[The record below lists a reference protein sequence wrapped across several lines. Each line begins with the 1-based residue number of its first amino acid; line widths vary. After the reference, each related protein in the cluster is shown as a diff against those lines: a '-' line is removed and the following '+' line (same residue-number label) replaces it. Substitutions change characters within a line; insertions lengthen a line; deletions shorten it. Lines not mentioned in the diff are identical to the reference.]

1 MWKHRLG
8 RSSLI
13 FLAACAMSL
22 LAHADSRD
30 GDADYRLSR
39 LLDGDSAPADRSAIF
54 DEFKQRA
61 LAGDTYSQYV
71 IGSLYRAGEHLP
83 HGFVKGDP
91 DEAARYLST
100 AAAHG
105 YINAM
110 AKMAELELARGHAF
124 EAMIW
129 AQLYG
134 HYSGAANGSAK
145 GATKAAK
152 NDHGKASD
160 YFADLLHRIYARFD
174 DARMGEVDRDLNAFV
189 GEHDADVRAGMKA
202 NRRRYAS
209 SATGPAKKLDLRFQ
223 PPPTDFA
230 HARADTL
237 ADYVVAFAPDGH
249 AEQAW
254 LLDAVP
260 DMRTGIELKSVALR
274 TQVDAD
280 ASATGPRYALLP
292 VRLTYRNYSLRNDP

>member
-8 RSSLI
+8 RSFSI

-22 LAHADSRD
+22 LAHADSRE
-30 GDADYRLSR
+30 GDADYRVSR
-39 LLDGDSAPADRSAIF
+39 LLDGDSAPADRSAILE
-54 DEFKQRA
+54 EFKRRA

-83 HGFVKGDP
+83 HGFVKDDP

-105 YINAM
+105 YLSAM
-110 AKMAELELARGHAF
+110 AKMAELELARGHAL

-134 HYSGAANGSAK
+134 HYSGAANVPAK
-145 GATKAAK
+145 TAK
-152 NDHGKASD
+152 NDRSTSSD
-160 YFADLLHRIYARFD
+160 YLADLLHRIYDRFD

-209 SATGPAKKLDLRFQ
+209 SSTGPTKKLDLRFQ
-223 PPPTDFA
+223 PPPTDLA
-230 HARADTL
+230 HGRRDTL
-237 ADYVVAFAPDGH
+237 ADYVIAFAPDGR

-260 DMRTGIELKSVALR
+260 DMRVGVELKSIALR
-274 TQVDAD
+274 MQVNAD
-280 ASATGPRYALLP
+280 TSTTGLRYALLP
-292 VRLTYRNYSLRNDP
+292 VKLTYRDYSLRKEP